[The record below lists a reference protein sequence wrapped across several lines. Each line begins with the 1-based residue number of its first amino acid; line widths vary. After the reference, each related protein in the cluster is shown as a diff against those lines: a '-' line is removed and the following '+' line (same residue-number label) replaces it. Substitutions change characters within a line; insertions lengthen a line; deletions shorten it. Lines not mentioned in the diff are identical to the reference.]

1 MANQSSRVF
10 CLLAVVTLLGGQAL
24 AQGATPAD
32 PSSASSPT
40 RPERAKP
47 EHGGTAQVERR
58 ISGLQRRLKLT
69 PEQQP
74 QWNAFTD
81 VMRQNAAHVEALQRD
96 RAGKMTTMTASED
109 MRSHAE
115 VARAHAEDLQRV
127 APAFDALYATM
138 TPEQKVVADRT
149 FHQPQSRGGPG
160 RVRQP

>member
-1 MANQSSRVF
+1 
-10 CLLAVVTLLGGQAL
+10 
-24 AQGATPAD
+24 
-32 PSSASSPT
+32 
-40 RPERAKP
+40 
-47 EHGGTAQVERR
+47 VERR